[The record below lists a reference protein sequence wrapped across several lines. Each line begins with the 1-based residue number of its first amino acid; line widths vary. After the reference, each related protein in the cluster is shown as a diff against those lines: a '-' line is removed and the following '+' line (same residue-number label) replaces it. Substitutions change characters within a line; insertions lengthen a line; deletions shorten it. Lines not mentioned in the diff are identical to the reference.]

1 MLQTS
6 SAPGRR
12 LGFAAAQLIDRLAF
26 LCCSQVR
33 VASAGERAVKISV
46 YTRIRA
52 PPLLAPFATFFVRAQ
67 FAPPA
72 LQRCSFSRS
81 AQANFPR
88 MLSFFFFFLP
98 GGLWTRLSLAFGL
111 KESALF
117 YRSESHI
124 FANIWFPKFATI
136 LFYNSHASFVDF
148 KSWQRQLFEVE
159 LSSGGMCSLCFFSI
173 LF

>member
-1 MLQTS
+1 MQRCCLYRQALNAADIVCPGPPPWLRGSAAYRSISFSLLQPSQGRVCRRAGCQNICVHTHTRSPLS
-6 SAPGRR
+6 SLP
-12 LGFAAAQLIDRLAF
+12 
-26 LCCSQVR
+26 SQH
-33 VASAGERAVKISV
+33 SS
-46 YTRIRA
+46 
-52 PPLLAPFATFFVRAQ
+52 

-98 GGLWTRLSLAFGL
+98 GGLWTRLSLAFSALAFGL

-136 LFYNSHASFVDF
+136 LFYNSYASFVDF
-148 KSWQRQLFEVE
+148 KSWPRQLFQVE
-159 LSSGGMCSLCFFSI
+159 
-173 LF
+173 